1 MRTHRFGR
9 KIKLPATIAIKHQ
22 IESGWLNTRSRRQKL
37 KQGLKC
43 FADKL
48 TTILQ

>member
-9 KIKLPATIAIKHQ
+9 KIKLPSNIRS
-22 IESGWLNTRSRRQKL
+22 ERGWLNTRSRRQKL